1 MGFFSYDSK
10 FGQLLDKFFNSCYLN
25 LLWLV
30 CSLPLFT
37 VGASTT
43 ALYYVTLKIA
53 RGGEETSVTRMFF
66 RSFRENFRQSTVL
79 WLILLVVGLLL
90 AGDGFVLFRLRAASA
105 GAVAVFWT
113 LLLAVLI
120 VLLIAVSIRVPGYI
134 PRSYMNVLTNGSVNM
149 VLSCGMLC
157 VLLVGSID
165 ISITAVLAF
174 SGAVIGKL
182 MGIGALQSTLLAFLI
197 PIALGVAV
205 GVVNG
210 VLMSYGRVIPII
222 VTLSTSYIVRALI
235 PMNWLLGMNKVAPTD
250 LTQGFKDSLNNHFF
264 LSIPYLTWL
273 AVLVVVIIGVFLKYT
288 RTGRNLY
295 AVGSNA
301 EAAQMRG
308 VHINRIKIL
317 AHMICGATAGLAGA
331 MWLARYAAIEKGA
344 ANGDEMFTIAACVLG
359 GVSVTGGYG
368 KITGVVIGAV
378 MIAVIDSA
386 IPQLGIG
393 NSMITEFIK
402 GILLLFAIL
411 LNVIL
416 QRIADRQALAGR
428 NI

>member
-1 MGFFSYDSK
+1 MQTKKSNKPLYT
-10 FGQLLDKFFNSCYLN
+10 LL
-25 LLWLV
+25 
-30 CSLPLFT
+30 
-37 VGASTT
+37 
-43 ALYYVTLKIA
+43 I
-53 RGGEETSVTRMFF
+53 EH
-66 RSFRENFRQSTVL
+66 RE
-79 WLILLVVGLLL
+79 IP
-90 AGDGFVLFRLRAASA
+90 
-105 GAVAVFWT
+105 
-113 LLLAVLI
+113 LLAVLV
-120 VLLIAVSIRVPGYI
+120 VLLVAVSIRVPGYI
-134 PRSYMNVLTNGSVNM
+134 PNNYMNVIKNGAINM
-149 VLSCGMLC
+149 VLASGMLC

-174 SGAVIGKL
+174 AGAVIGKL
-182 MGIGALQSTLLAFLI
+182 MGIGALHSTLLAFLI
-197 PIALGVAV
+197 PIALGVLV

-235 PMNWLLGMNKVAPTD
+235 PMEWLLGMNKVAPTD

-273 AVLVVVIIGVFLKYT
+273 AVLVVVVIGVFLKYT

-368 KITGVVIGAV
+368 KMTGVVIGAV